1 VRGDGVIRSELAT
14 RLPRIPVGP
23 VPTAPNATMVYC
35 RRARERSDDAPARL
49 LVRSG
54 PGAGTVVAVS
64 GDETR
69 LGRGRENDLMLP
81 DISVSRRHA
90 LLRRDAGGYVLIDQG
105 SGNGTRVNGRVV
117 EEARLHT
124 GDRIL
129 LGDAVVEFLE
139 AGEVAVRG
147 PEDDARAPRSWRGA
161 SSAAWAAAAGIVLV
175 ASAAAVAPAAS
186 RPGARVHAVRR
197 PIPMQAEQ
205 SQRSADDPPPLG
217 PLPTPALGARAAE
230 PGSLP
235 TRAAGVQEAQPRSP
249 SKRSRGGGLAAAL
262 PATSA
267 TASVPALGPV
277 AAVAAAAIADAYV
290 AGDLDG
296 AIDRARAAR
305 AGGSAGD
312 VLASLERLAAA
323 RREGT
328 ALMEQDRTG
337 DAIEALEE
345 AEAEDRALAK
355 GRDGPLGREIR
366 RALSVLHTRAAATA
380 DAEAEPGA
388 AAAHLHAAL
397 ALDAANERAR
407 EQLRQL
413 TTRAGDRY
421 LRGYVAKDGD
431 PAAATE
437 AFRWVVAALPASDA
451 TAVKAR
457 RWLDRLEGKAARE
470 D

>member
-1 VRGDGVIRSELAT
+1 
-14 RLPRIPVGP
+14 
-23 VPTAPNATMVYC
+23 MVYC

-64 GDETR
+64 GDEIR
-69 LGRGRENDLMLP
+69 LGRGRENDLVLP

-90 LLRRDAGGYVLIDQG
+90 LLRQDAGGYVLVDQG

-117 EEARLHT
+117 EEVRLHT

-139 AGEVAVRG
+139 AGEIAVRG
-147 PEDDARAPRSWRGA
+147 PRHDARAPRSWRRT
-161 SSAAWAAAAGIVLV
+161 SSAAAWAAAAGIVLV
-175 ASAAAVAPAAS
+175 ASGGAVDLAVA
-186 RPGARVHAVRR
+186 RPGARVHAVSR
-197 PIPMQAEQ
+197 PIAMQAEQ
-205 SQRSADDPPPLG
+205 SQRPVDDPPPLG
-217 PLPTPALGARAAE
+217 PLPTG
-230 PGSLP
+230 
-235 TRAAGVQEAQPRSP
+235 AAGVQEAQARSP
-249 SKRSRGGGLAAAL
+249 SKRSRGDRLAAAL
-262 PATSA
+262 PATGA
-267 TASVPALGPV
+267 AASVPALRRV
-277 AAVAAAAIADAYV
+277 AAEAAAAIADAYV

-296 AIDRARAAR
+296 AIDQARAAR

-328 ALMEQDRTG
+328 ALMQQDRTG
-337 DAIEALEE
+337 DAIEALDQ
-345 AEAEDRALAK
+345 AEAEDRAVAR

-366 RALSVLHTRAAATA
+366 RALSVLHTRAAASA
-380 DAEAEPGA
+380 DAEAEPRA

-397 ALDAANERAR
+397 ALDAANEGAR

-413 TTRAGDRY
+413 AARAGDRY

-431 PAAATE
+431 PAAATD